1 MESKKKKEKEKNS
14 NSKRTDQ
21 WLPEVGDGGWRM
33 GEKAGGAQ
41 KIQTSSYK

>member
-1 MESKKKKEKEKNS
+1 MATDTKNRS
-14 NSKRTDQ
+14 VVAR
-21 WLPEVGDGGWRM
+21 GGGWRV